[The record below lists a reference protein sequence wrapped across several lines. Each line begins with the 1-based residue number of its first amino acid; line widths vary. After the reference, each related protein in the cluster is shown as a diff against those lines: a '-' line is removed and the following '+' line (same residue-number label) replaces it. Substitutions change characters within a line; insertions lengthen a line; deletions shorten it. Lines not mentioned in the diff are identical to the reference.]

1 MRNTIKNVMIV
12 VAVLITSC
20 QVSEKWK
27 SGPRTAQAIIA
38 TTAKAKAVGE
48 PSAISTIKQK
58 VSAVQETAQE
68 WQRKATEAT
77 RKAASATDNY
87 VRENPWNA
95 VGCAALGCFVLGF
108 LLGRS
113 R

>member
-1 MRNTIKNVMIV
+1 MNAKEIMET
-12 VAVLITSC
+12 TH
-20 QVSEKWK
+20 
-27 SGPRTAQAIIA
+27 TAQPIQPQFQ
-38 TTAKAKAVGE
+38 E
-48 PSAISTIKQK
+48 PAPTISTIKQK